1 MSASREYGR
10 TIMSEG
16 IDLNDIKRRMDGAIA
31 AFKNDIASLRTG
43 RASANI
49 LDPVTVEAYGSRM
62 PLNQVAN
69 ITVPEPRMLSV
80 SVWDKSMVN
89 AVDRAIRESNL
100 GLNPILDGQ
109 NLRIPLP
116 ELNEERRRSL
126 VKVAHDYAEK
136 SKVAIRNVRRDGM
149 DGLKK
154 AEKDGV
160 IGQDESRAQ
169 SERVQ
174 KMTDEAISEVDRLLA
189 EKEKEIM
196 HV

>member
-1 MSASREYGR
+1 
-10 TIMSEG
+10 MSEG
-16 IDLNDIKRRMDGAIA
+16 IDLKELKRRMDGAITA
-31 AFKNDIASLRTG
+31 YKNDIASLRTG

-69 ITVPEPRMLSV
+69 VTVPEPRMLGI

-89 AVDRAIRESNL
+89 AVDRAIREANL
-100 GLNPILDGQ
+100 GLNPIVDGQ

-116 ELNEERRRSL
+116 ELNEERRKSL
-126 VKVAHDYAEK
+126 VKVAHEYAEK
-136 SKVAIRNVRRDGM
+136 AKVAIRHVRRDGM
-149 DGLKK
+149 EGLKK

-160 IGQDESRAQ
+160 IGQDVSR
-169 SERVQ
+169 STSDKVQ
-174 KMTDEAISEVDRLLA
+174 KMTDETISEIDRLLV

-196 HV
+196 QV

>member
-1 MSASREYGR
+1 MADN
-10 TIMSEG
+10 T
-16 IDLNDIKRRMDGAIA
+16 DLNELKRRMDGAIN
-31 AFKNDIASLRTG
+31 AFKGDLASLRTG

-49 LDPVTVEAYGSRM
+49 LDPVNVEAYGSRV

-69 ITVPEPRMLSV
+69 ITIPEARMLSV

-100 GLNPILDGQ
+100 GLNPIMDGQ

-126 VKVAHDYAEK
+126 VKVAHEYAEK
-136 SKVAIRNVRRDGM
+136 AKVAIRNVRRDGM

-154 AEKDGV
+154 AEKDGAL
-160 IGQDESRAQ
+160 GQDETRAK
-169 SERVQ
+169 SDRVQ
-174 KMTDEAISEVDRLLA
+174 KMTDESISDIDRLLID
-189 EKEKEIM
+189 KEKEIM
-196 HV
+196 QV

>member
-1 MSASREYGR
+1 MSGA
-10 TIMSEG
+10 

-31 AFKNDIASLRTG
+31 AFKSDIASLRTG

-49 LDPVTVEAYGSRM
+49 LDPVVVEAYGSRV

-69 ITVPEPRMLSV
+69 VTVPEPRMLGI

-89 AVDRAIRESNL
+89 AVDRAIREANL
-100 GLNPILDGQ
+100 GLNPIMDGQ

-116 ELNEERRRSL
+116 ELNEERRKSL

-136 SKVAIRNVRRDGM
+136 AKVAIRHVRRDGM
-149 DGLKK
+149 DSLKK
-154 AEKDGV
+154 AEKDGTL
-160 IGQDESRAQ
+160 GQDESRSQ

-174 KMTDEAISEVDRLLA
+174 KMTDDTISDVDRLLG

-196 HV
+196 QV

>member
-1 MSASREYGR
+1 
-10 TIMSEG
+10 MSEAS
-16 IDLNDIKRRMDGAIA
+16 DLKELKRRMDGAIA
-31 AFKNDIASLRTG
+31 AFKSDIASLRTG

-49 LDPVTVEAYGSRM
+49 LDPVTIEAYGSRM

-69 ITVPEPRMLSV
+69 ITVPEPRMLTV
-80 SVWDKSMVN
+80 SVWDKSMVS
-89 AVDRAIRESNL
+89 AVERAIRESNL
-100 GLNPILDGQ
+100 GLNPIVDGQ

-126 VKVAHDYAEK
+126 VKVAHEYAEK
-136 SKVAIRNVRRDGM
+136 AKVAIRHVRRDGM

-160 IGQDESRAQ
+160 IGQDESRSL

-174 KMTDEAISEVDRLLA
+174 KMTDETISEIDRLLA
-189 EKEKEIM
+189 DKEKEIM